1 MGDLKSKSCVVK
13 TLKWFFLGGACFVL
27 AACSGNQLSAYKNTT
42 PELSLKRFFVGELT
56 AAGVVENFSGQVIR
70 KFNVTMQAN
79 WQADELTLKEWFTYD
94 DGEKQLRT
102 WVIQDLGNGRY
113 SGTAGDILGEAT
125 GQAMGSALQWQYDM
139 NLVVDGSEYQVSFD
153 DWMFL
158 VNENTIIN
166 RSDIN
171 KFGIKVASVLL
182 VIQKQP
188 SHSSTVSIE

>member
-113 SGTAGDILGEAT
+113 SGTAEDILGEAT

-153 DWMFL
+153 DWMYL